1 MTAVTILIK
10 WRWARE
16 VLTLDLNA
24 LKRGAQILRTTETW
38 SGVLKPYIYN
48 TTSRFDPDNTGGGTL
63 TIVYA
68 ATNNPHMK
76 DLDCRWGTSVIH
88 LDSELKGGKA
98 EWQDE
103 EEIGIPRRQQQYSGI
118 RSWERFSQEN
128 TDLLKRERE
137 QVERWARRQA
147 RFRKRLLMIDPRCAI
162 TGEEELALLD
172 AAHVVPAA
180 DDGSDI
186 EANGLLLRIDLHR
199 LFDAGFFRISKQ
211 GKIKVSEKLQSS
223 HYRALLMQKKNLDQ
237 DTYARIKHA
246 LESA

>member
-103 EEIGIPRRQQQYSGI
+103 EEIGI
-118 RSWERFSQEN
+118 
-128 TDLLKRERE
+128 LKRERE
-137 QVERWARRQA
+137 QVERWARLQA